1 VQTRSWHQRRQPLH
15 ELRVS
20 FLQIPLTCVTAAA
33 ASSSW
38 GEFFNPTCPDV
49 RMRLS
54 RLVTA
59 LLIAAIPLAATAAGK
74 TACHDGGRYRVV
86 AKATESVGTDFLI
99 KYTPRGRSIPACRY
113 AVRAGDFEIRNE
125 RAEYFLGLQGALLIL
140 DSGTAPEPRG
150 LIVWDLEKRQKVFT
164 GTYSPPY
171 SIDAAGMRFWAQSS
185 EATDANCPQA
195 AGWRANGLGAALET
209 ETTLN
214 FADLSLTPSENTRC
228 SARQ

>member
-1 VQTRSWHQRRQPLH
+1 
-15 ELRVS
+15 
-20 FLQIPLTCVTAAA
+20 
-33 ASSSW
+33 
-38 GEFFNPTCPDV
+38 
-49 RMRLS
+49 MRLS
-54 RLVTA
+54 HLVTA
-59 LLIAAIPLAATAAGK
+59 LLLAAIPLAATAAGK

-86 AKATESVGTDFLI
+86 AKATESVGTDLLI
-99 KYTPRGRSIPACRY
+99 KYTARGRSIPPACRY
-113 AVRAGDFEIRNE
+113 VVSAGDFEIRNE
-125 RAEYFLGLQGALLIL
+125 RAEYFLGLRGALLIL

-171 SIDAAGMRFWAQSS
+171 SIDAAGMRFWAQSG
-185 EATDANCPQA
+185 EATDTTCPQA

-214 FADLSLTPSENTRC
+214 FADLSLTPSVNTRC